1 PEERLSLT
9 DPEWS
14 YVHVVTGALK
24 LFFRELPEPLV
35 PYGLFD
41 PFIEAISK
49 CSPAVLPVG
58 IPRLWDQA
66 GWGPWDHP
74 PILRIPRLM
83 EQVDVNRMTCQNI
96 GIVFEAT
103 LLRPEWEPGSLA
115 ASMAQQ
121 NQTVELLLAHFD
133 HILPA

>member
-1 PEERLSLT
+1 PEEQLSLT

-14 YVHVVTGALK
+14 DVHVVIGALK

-35 PYGLFD
+35 LFD

-49 CSPAVLPVG
+49 CSPAVLPMG

-66 GWGPWDHP
+66 GWAPWDHP
-74 PILRIPRLM
+74 PILRIPRVM

-96 GIVFEAT
+96 GIVFEPT
-103 LLRPEWEPGSLA
+103 LLRPERKPGSLA

-121 NQTVELLLAHFD
+121 NQAVELLLAHFD
-133 HILPA
+133 HIFPA